1 MSVSP
6 ETKSGLTVN
15 WDKLWEQFRVGSS
28 EYLIM
33 VPIEKSKLDYRATTL
48 LQMDD

>member
-15 WDKLWEQFRVGSS
+15 WDKLWEQFRVGSG